1 MSATTEHVF
10 IEALS
15 LPTKARAALAHKLL
29 TSLEHDDL
37 SVAIEE
43 AWKLEALDRCK
54 AYDEG
59 QLTERDAD
67 AVMRDLA
74 AKLK

>member
-15 LPTKARAALAHKLL
+15 LPSKDRAALAHRLL
-29 TSLEHDDL
+29 TSLESDDL
-37 SVAIEE
+37 SGAIED
-43 AWKLEALDRCK
+43 AWRQESLGRCEAL
-54 AYDEG
+54 DEG
-59 QLTERDAD
+59 QLHDREAD